1 MTQQKVREMFDEI
14 DDDRNG
20 FVDEFQQLIEKI
32 GIPFSKKEVE
42 QVFSVIDD
50 EDGGSID

>member
-1 MTQQKVREMFDEI
+1 MSQKMIAELVTALTEPPSADMSAI
-14 DDDRNG
+14 P
-20 FVDEFQQLIEKI
+20 QLIEKI
-32 GIPFSKKEVE
+32 GIPFSEKEVE